1 METDMTTLSIKTM
14 IAALLAGSLAVTA
27 GGTAFARGD
36 GPGFD
41 PAKAQEH
48 MEKRIDKAL
57 KDTDATEE
65 QKKKISEILQAA
77 FKDMK
82 PMHEKRVE
90 ARKALQEAMQAPTI
104 DPAKIEQI
112 RAGQMKL
119 MDDASKRFT
128 KALIDA
134 GGVLNAEQRQ
144 AFFKKWNERGH
155 GKRHG

>member
-1 METDMTTLSIKTM
+1 MTTLSIKTM

-57 KDTDATEE
+57 KGTDATEE

>member
-1 METDMTTLSIKTM
+1 MTTLSIKTM
-14 IAALLAGSLAVTA
+14 IAALLAGSLAMTA

-36 GPGFD
+36 GPRFD

-57 KDTDATEE
+57 KGTDATEE
-65 QKKKISEILQAA
+65 QKKKISEILQGA

-82 PMHEKRVE
+82 PMHDKRVE
-90 ARKALQEAMQAPTI
+90 TRKAMEAAMQAPTI

-112 RAGQMKL
+112 RAEQMKL
-119 MDDASKRFT
+119 MDEGSKRFT

-134 GGVLNAEQRQ
+134 GNVLNAEQRQ

-155 GKRHG
+155 GHGPRKG